1 VDIQD
6 ATQNLQK
13 DIETISTNKEIE
25 KTEKLIQ
32 KLQSDVSQ
40 RNKQF
45 EEEKE
50 KLKEIYLNDLKKLNE
65 IYEIDI
71 KEFEETN
78 LKFKETIGGLKE
90 MKNRLK
96 SANIL
101 DLLKMRNEYDAIS
114 DEIIGEIYSF
124 KNNSNPEMGNSKKST
139 LQLISSFKSEKLKNV
154 VCGGYHTIIMTGK
167 YLIHLNLRKWNL
179 FFWLQFLR
187 PIGPWEHN

>member
-13 DIETISTNKEIE
+13 EIETISTNKEIE
-25 KTEKLIQ
+25 KTEKSIQ
-32 KLQSDVSQ
+32 KLHSDVSQ

-50 KLKEIYLNDLKKLNE
+50 KLKEIYLKDLKKLNE
-65 IYEIDI
+65 IYERDI
-71 KEFEETN
+71 NEFEETK
-78 LKFKETIGGLKE
+78 LKFEETLGALKN
-90 MKNRLK
+90 MKDKLK

-101 DLLKMRNEYDAIS
+101 DLLKMRNEHDAVS

-154 VCGGYHTIIMTGK
+154 VCGGYHTIILTGK
-167 YLIHLNLRKWNL
+167 HFN
-179 FFWLQFLR
+179 
-187 PIGPWEHN
+187 P